1 MCADVCRCVQ
11 MCADVCRSM
20 SVFLY
25 THIIVIVCVKMY
37 FIYIYMHISHILTQ
51 FLHIPLYLIH
61 IMYVIHITYHHIWI
75 WVTFE
80 TLTVLPNPG
89 IMVYVREVIPKWP

>member
-11 MCADVCRSM
+11 IYVCI
-20 SVFLY
+20 SVH